1 MKAFHSERCV
11 LIVDLKNDLIKSV
24 LNQGKYFVISHFI
37 RLLCPSNVT
46 ELDKEYK
53 YNQIADLATPKVFS
67 ISLIGL
73 LVQHLNWNSSH
84 LWLTNWLNKETAF
97 QSVLNVKL
105 DVWKYGTMYKSASK
119 EFC

>member
-46 ELDKEYK
+46 ELDKEYIKLLTWPLLK
-53 YNQIADLATPKVFS
+53 YFL
-67 ISLIGL
+67 SLIGL
-73 LVQHLNWNSSH
+73 FQFFMNDLHQDLFGPHVDISSEQPLNSST
-84 LWLTNWLNKETAF
+84 LELNFRSFVT
-97 QSVLNVKL
+97 
-105 DVWKYGTMYKSASK
+105 D
-119 EFC
+119 

>member
-46 ELDKEYK
+46 ELDKEYIKLLTWPLLK
-53 YNQIADLATPKVFS
+53 YFL
-67 ISLIGL
+67 SL
-73 LVQHLNWNSSH
+73 S
-84 LWLTNWLNKETAF
+84 
-97 QSVLNVKL
+97 
-105 DVWKYGTMYKSASK
+105 
-119 EFC
+119 